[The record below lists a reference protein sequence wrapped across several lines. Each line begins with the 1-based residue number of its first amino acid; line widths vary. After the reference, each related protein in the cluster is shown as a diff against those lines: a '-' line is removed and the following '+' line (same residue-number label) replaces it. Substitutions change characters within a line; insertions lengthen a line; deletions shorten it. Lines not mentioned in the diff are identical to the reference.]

1 FSAPVRVEDLRG
13 QVEVWELPAD
23 RPAVGER
30 PAERDF
36 AWRDPAQVVPEVLAH
51 ARRVEPAWN
60 PSEAAFAKLQ
70 SFRFEATPGRTLYVR
85 IERGA
90 TAFGGYAL
98 AQPFAALVAVAP
110 WPRVAEILHDGA
122 LLALT
127 GGKKLSVLTRNL

>member
-1 FSAPVRVEDLRG
+1 EVAIPGVETYFRVTNVAAGVVTRDDHRMERVATLEFSAPVRVEDLRG

-60 PSEAAFAKLQ
+60 PSEPAFAKLQ

-90 TAFGGYAL
+90 TAFG
-98 AQPFAALVAVAP
+98 
-110 WPRVAEILHDGA
+110 
-122 LLALT
+122 
-127 GGKKLSVLTRNL
+127 